1 MCARNS
7 NFGTPKS
14 GPVETR
20 PILLVATALL
30 CNYST
35 QQTAKTTTLFLQWQ
49 VKGYTATDVVRDST
63 EDTVQARPVRA
74 NSGAPLLR
82 ACVPRHS
89 GLFRGLGSGSGPVQS
104 IP

>member
-35 QQTAKTTTLFLQWQ
+35 QQTAKTTTLFLQCGTYILPTTG
-49 VKGYTATDVVRDST
+49 KIVVIVDNFSLHEWSEPCMMVFNFIFT
-63 EDTVQARPVRA
+63 I
-74 NSGAPLLR
+74 
-82 ACVPRHS
+82 ACMQKILS
-89 GLFRGLGSGSGPVQS
+89 
-104 IP
+104 